1 MFSRNSIGI
10 GLAMAAAASLG
21 ISAPLVGAP
30 ADSPPR
36 RPKPRPSN
44 GSSLFRR
51 PKTFLKPFDPVINRH
66 TGRPHEHRREIARN
80 LKRAAKAA

>member
-1 MFSRNSIGI
+1 MFSRNSIRV

-21 ISAPLVGAP
+21 ISSALEGERIERARP
-30 ADSPPR
+30 
-36 RPKPRPSN
+36 PKPRPSK

-66 TGRPHEHRREIARN
+66 TGKPHEHRREIARN